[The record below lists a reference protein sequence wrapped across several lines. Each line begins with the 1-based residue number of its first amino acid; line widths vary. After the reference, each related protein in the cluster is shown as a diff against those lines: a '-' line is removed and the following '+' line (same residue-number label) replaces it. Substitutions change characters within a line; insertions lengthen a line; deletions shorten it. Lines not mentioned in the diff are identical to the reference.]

1 MPETTGE
8 YVGRGGLKLEAA
20 LKLLG
25 GGERIQNARA
35 VDIGASTGGFTEC
48 LLRHGAKQVAAIEV
62 GHDQLHEK
70 LRNDPRVLNLERTN
84 FKTVSLKVAPGPF
97 DYFVIDVS
105 FVAARTMLRPLAF
118 RLRRGAEGVIL
129 VKPQFELPD
138 AFVHEGQVKSEKLR
152 SWALQRVRKKGLE
165 LGFRLLKSADSPV
178 QLESGTVELL
188 SRWRYDGP
196 TAKLKGEVKKP
207 EPQHAPAQKPRFAA
221 PGGKRHGAPA
231 QKPSFA
237 APKGKPLGA
246 PVPEKKP
253 QPALPFETPALP
265 PRPQRPMKRP
275 YKPKKR

>member
-1 MPETTGE
+1 MAGGSWLVPRRQTCYVPRMSESGE

-48 LLRHGAKQVAAIEV
+48 LLRHGARQVAAIEV

-118 RLRRGAEGVIL
+118 RLRPGAEG
-129 VKPQFELPD
+129 
-138 AFVHEGQVKSEKLR
+138 GSWSSR
-152 SWALQRVRKKGLE
+152 S
-165 LGFRLLKSADSPV
+165 SSSP
-178 QLESGTVELL
+178 T
-188 SRWRYDGP
+188 
-196 TAKLKGEVKKP
+196 
-207 EPQHAPAQKPRFAA
+207 
-221 PGGKRHGAPA
+221 
-231 QKPSFA
+231 PSCTRA
-237 APKGKPLGA
+237 
-246 PVPEKKP
+246 
-253 QPALPFETPALP
+253 
-265 PRPQRPMKRP
+265 R
-275 YKPKKR
+275 